1 MMAMFS
7 MMIIQTHNNAAQD
20 LRISWDVVWFL
31 VVLAFLI
38 FTAFAVYHLIQTLKQ
53 LRSTLRSVEHFLE
66 QTDEVV
72 RNLKSIT
79 YKLDH
84 QLDDTG
90 VLTSSLRK
98 SVEEVSSALTVLGRL
113 TGFPV
118 STLASLLGPILWLR
132 KKRKRK

>member
-1 MMAMFS
+1 MASIACLWVDTVQMGGGE
-7 MMIIQTHNNAAQD
+7 
-20 LRISWDVVWFL
+20 LRISWEIVWFF
-31 VVLAFLI
+31 VVLAFLV
-38 FTAFAVYHLIQTLKQ
+38 FVAFAVYHLIQTLKQ
-53 LRSTLRSVEHFLE
+53 LRSTLATVEHFLE

-90 VLTSSLRK
+90 VITSGLRK
-98 SVEEVSSALTVLGRL
+98 SVEEVSTAVSVLGRL

-118 STLASLLGPILWLR
+118 TTLASLIGPILWIRRR
-132 KKRKRK
+132 KKRKD